1 MTKSEL
7 KVDQKEV
14 ALGCA
19 VIIGCALVC
28 LIVGGFV
35 GVGIYKHWIL

>member
-7 KVDQKEV
+7 KVDQKEI

-19 VIIGCALVC
+19 VIIACALVC
-28 LIVGGFV
+28 LIVGGFA
-35 GVGIYKHWIL
+35 GIYIYNNWIH